1 MMSQNTQN
9 ETTKMFVA
17 ELEKHLATIT
27 ETVKDLRDKC
37 FDENGNV
44 QILSFTG
51 TIFSLPHYLDEMRE
65 IATATY
71 NVARHAN
78 KKNVV

>member
-9 ETTKMFVA
+9 ETAKMFV
-17 ELEKHLATIT
+17 EQLEEYLATIT
-27 ETVKDLRDKC
+27 EVVKDLRDKC

-51 TIFSLPHYLDEMRE
+51 TIFSLPHHLDEMRE
-65 IATATY
+65 IAAATY
-71 NVARHAN
+71 TVARHAN
-78 KKNVV
+78 LKKNA